1 MDPRAQTLI
10 ADLELLVADAQISAV
25 QKIVLQS
32 AARHAGP
39 AHTVAA
45 GYWQA
50 ARPLGSFALC
60 GCTVGPG
67 FEFEDF
73 SFLRD
78 SPELAAPLRF
88 VDPNAAALT

>member
-1 MDPRAQTLI
+1 MPRSVPCRKSCSNPLPGTLGRPI
-10 ADLELLVADAQISAV
+10 LW
-25 QKIVLQS
+25 
-32 AARHAGP
+32 R
-39 AHTVAA
+39 A

-78 SPELAAPLRF
+78 SPELAARLRF
-88 VDPNAAALT
+88 VDPDAAALT